1 MPKPPAPALRRAAKR
16 ARELFGFALAGAVL
30 AGAAL
35 RAQQAT
41 EGVQFQVNT
50 HTPSY
55 QFWPDVGFDADGDF
69 VVVWE
74 SDSSTGG
81 DTDRSIQA
89 RRYAPDGTP
98 LGPQFQVN
106 TYTGSRQEGA
116 RVGVAP
122 GGEFVVVWWS
132 YQGWDGGDDDG
143 ASVQARRFGA
153 DGAPLGPEFQ
163 VNSYT
168 TDDQYRA
175 NVAIGDNGEFV
186 VAWVSTG
193 SPGNDQ
199 SLTSI
204 QGQRFDPNGAPVGDQ
219 FQVNS
224 FTLFS
229 QFLMPGVGIAPDGDF
244 VVAWTSDGSFGGDT
258 EGWSIQGQRYEAQGA
273 PAGGEFQVNGYTL
286 YNQSSP
292 DVAVG
297 PAGEFVVVWHS
308 YGLLE
313 DGFSAPH
320 VQRYDADGAPV
331 GGQFQVSDTTI
342 GAHVHPRVAT
352 APNGDFVVVF
362 TAYTTQGGDDSEFS
376 VHGKRFRADGTELG
390 DQFLVNSYTTNR
402 QFLPAV
408 ATDPD
413 GDFLVAWQSN
423 GSPGNDNSFSS
434 IQAQRFQNLFADDFE
449 TGDSSRWSSAVP

>member
-1 MPKPPAPALRRAAKR
+1 MPSSSSSAPGRVTKR
-16 ARELFGFALAGAVL
+16 ARALFGIGLAGGVL
-30 AGAAL
+30 TGAAL
-35 RAQQAT
+35 DAQQAT
-41 EGVQFQVNT
+41 EGAQFQVNT
-50 HTPSY
+50 HTPGY
-55 QFWPDVGFDADGDF
+55 QFWPDVGVDADGDF

-81 DTDRSIQA
+81 DPDRSIQA
-89 RRYAPDGTP
+89 RLYSSAGEP

-116 RVGVAP
+116 RVALAP
-122 GGEFVVVWWS
+122 SGEFVVVWWS

-163 VNSYT
+163 VNTYT

-175 NVAIGDNGEFV
+175 NVAIGDDGGFV

-204 QGQRFDPNGAPVGDQ
+204 QGQRFDADGAPLGDQ
-219 FQVNS
+219 FQVNT

-229 QFLMPGVGIAPDGDF
+229 QFLMPGVDIAPDGDF

-258 EGWSIQGQRYEAQGA
+258 EGWSIQGQRYDAQGT
-273 PAGGEFQVNGYTL
+273 PAGGEFQVNSYTL

-292 DVAVG
+292 DVAFG

-313 DGFSAPH
+313 DGFSTPH
-320 VQRYDADGAPV
+320 AQRYDADGAPV
-331 GGQFQVSDTTI
+331 GGQFQVNDTTI
-342 GAHVHPRVAT
+342 GPHVQPRVAI

-362 TAYTTQGGDDSEFS
+362 TANTTQGGDTSDFS
-376 VHGKRFRADGTELG
+376 VHGKRFRADGSELG
-390 DQFLVNSYTTNR
+390 EQFLLNSYTTNR

-408 ATDPD
+408 ATDPE
-413 GDFLVAWQSN
+413 GDFLVAWQSA
-423 GSPGNDNSFSS
+423 GSPGGDNSFTS

-449 TGDSSRWSSAVP
+449 TGDASRWSLLIP